1 MAQRDT
7 DRKEPSKHGPEAER
21 LKIDDDPEE
30 ALQRLFH
37 AGMKPISIDY
47 KGRRLWSKA
56 VEVPDGY
63 KPCYRVGD
71 STDAVQLVDLWVES
85 EEVLDSA
92 EAARVRGLDIAREEV
107 DRG

>member
-1 MAQRDT
+1 MTERRGDKKATKPDP
-7 DRKEPSKHGPEAER
+7 DADR

-56 VEVPDGY
+56 EQMTGGY
-63 KPCYRVGD
+63 IPCYRVGD
-71 STDAVQLVDLWVES
+71 STADSQSLDLWIKSDE
-85 EEVLDSA
+85 LHDSA
-92 EAARVRGLDIAREEV
+92 EAARVRGLEIAREEA
-107 DRG
+107 DRS